1 MILCLQDQ
9 AAEAFPKRSLIHLN
23 SIDDLN
29 RSGIEC
35 WVEKCG
41 VGVGQRTVIR
51 RSNPRT
57 TSGDLLSPISIVAHT
72 PRITKNSRTT
82 VIFCVSERER
92 AVQWSAFL
100 HQDALVGSS
109 ISLGF
114 AIMPD
119 NR

>member
-82 VIFCVSERER
+82 VIFCVSERESR
-92 AVQWSAFL
+92 TVVRVSAPGRIGGIKHL
-100 HQDALVGSS
+100 IGICNNA
-109 ISLGF
+109 
-114 AIMPD
+114 
-119 NR
+119 R